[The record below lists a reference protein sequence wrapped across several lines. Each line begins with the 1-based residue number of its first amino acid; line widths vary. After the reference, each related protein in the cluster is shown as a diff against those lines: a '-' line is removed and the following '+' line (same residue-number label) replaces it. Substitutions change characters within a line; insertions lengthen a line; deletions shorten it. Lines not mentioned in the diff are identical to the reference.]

1 MSSSQTRWK
10 PKWCWVPEPSLV
22 VSNMVHRVQPCA
34 PSKEHRFVQ
43 EARMQ
48 GSAFMTVLCPT
59 GGSRA
64 AVLPSAVNNC
74 TERCVGLGGNSK
86 EVESAFPGMPRNLTL
101 LTGHC
106 LPSR

>member
-10 PKWCWVPEPSLV
+10 PKWCWVAEPSLV

-64 AVLPSAVNNC
+64 AVLPSAV
-74 TERCVGLGGNSK
+74 TTARRDVLVL
-86 EVESAFPGMPRNLTL
+86 VETARKWNLRFPACPGTSL
-101 LTGHC
+101 C
-106 LPSR
+106 

>member
-10 PKWCWVPEPSLV
+10 QKWCWVPEPSLV
-22 VSNMVHRVQPCA
+22 VSNIVHRVQPCA

-64 AVLPSAVNNC
+64 AVLPSAV
-74 TERCVGLGGNSK
+74 TSARRDVLVS
-86 EVESAFPGMPRNLTL
+86 VETARKWNVHFPACPGTSL
-101 LTGHC
+101 C
-106 LPSR
+106 

>member
-1 MSSSQTRWK
+1 MSSYQTRWK

-22 VSNMVHRVQPCA
+22 VSNIVHRVQPCA

-64 AVLPSAVNNC
+64 AVLPSAV
-74 TERCVGLGGNSK
+74 TTAWRDVLVS
-86 EVESAFPGMPRNLTL
+86 VETARKWNVHFPACPGTSL
-101 LTGHC
+101 C
-106 LPSR
+106 

>member
-48 GSAFMTVLCPT
+48 GLSLI
-59 GGSRA
+59 
-64 AVLPSAVNNC
+64 
-74 TERCVGLGGNSK
+74 
-86 EVESAFPGMPRNLTL
+86 
-101 LTGHC
+101 HI
-106 LPSR
+106 

>member
-22 VSNMVHRVQPCA
+22 VSNIVHRVQPCA

-64 AVLPSAVNNC
+64 AVLPSAV
-74 TERCVGLGGNSK
+74 TTARRDVLVL
-86 EVESAFPGMPRNLTL
+86 VETARKWNVHFPACPGTSL
-101 LTGHC
+101 C
-106 LPSR
+106 

>member
-1 MSSSQTRWK
+1 MSSYQTRWK
-10 PKWCWVPEPSLV
+10 PKWCWVSEPSLV

-64 AVLPSAVNNC
+64 AVLPSAV
-74 TERCVGLGGNSK
+74 TTARRDVLVL
-86 EVESAFPGMPRNLTL
+86 VETARKWNVHFPACPGTSL
-101 LTGHC
+101 C
-106 LPSR
+106 

>member
-1 MSSSQTRWK
+1 MSSYQTRWK
-10 PKWCWVPEPSLV
+10 PKCCWVPEPSLV
-22 VSNMVHRVQPCA
+22 VSNIVHRVQPCA

-64 AVLPSAVNNC
+64 AVLPSAV
-74 TERCVGLGGNSK
+74 TTARRDVLVS
-86 EVESAFPGMPRNLTL
+86 VETARKWNVHFPACPGTSL
-101 LTGHC
+101 C
-106 LPSR
+106 